1 MIFRR
6 ISGGDQF
13 HRLAVVALLV
23 TIGATAGAA
32 ANDCPEV
39 DVATLKWLDKMSRSL
54 RQISYQGVVTL
65 QRDNEM
71 QAMQVSHS
79 VEDGISSERL
89 TELTGQGAQVERFAH
104 PLDCV
109 HPGDRILRLESLSPE
124 DRCGIA
130 RQYRLTI
137 TDSERVAGRN
147 AVRIKIEP
155 RDMYRFGYV
164 MALDRETGLLLKSQ
178 TVSHGQKILETMQF
192 AHLSFA
198 DEHSVSGGAAAGVPA
213 AGAPAAANVDVIH
226 EAQHPAPGRAGITG
240 SVGRA
245 WTVGW
250 LPRGFTATDT
260 QVGNSGRRTYTDGLA
275 VFSIFLEDLN
285 VDMRPGEG
293 LVRQGGTTTYTRGLR
308 IGEQPVLVT
317 VIGEVPVNTARM
329 VADSV
334 SWVQ

>member
-6 ISGGDQF
+6 ISGGYQF

-32 ANDCPEV
+32 TNDCPEV

-65 QRDNEM
+65 QRDNDM
-71 QAMQVSHS
+71 QVMQVSHS
-79 VEDGISSERL
+79 VEDGIRSERL

-198 DEHSVSGGAAAGVPA
+198 DDHS
-213 AGAPAAANVDVIH
+213 AAANVDVIH
-226 EAQHPAPGRAGITG
+226 EAQHPAPGRVGITG

-285 VDMRPGEG
+285 VEMRPGEG
-293 LVRQGGTTTYTRGLR
+293 VVRQGGTTTYTRGLR